1 MADDELLRRLD
12 LMQTTLEL
20 AFKPQLDQ
28 ARAEVRSDAVSS
40 AILDLLDR
48 KTWMASTTIQKKASK
63 AAGVGERSV
72 RTRLSELVDAR
83 VLDVQGSDRARE
95 YRRTGLV

>member
-12 LMQTTLEL
+12 LMQATLEL

-28 ARAEVRSDAVSS
+28 ARAEVRSDTVSA
-40 AILDLLDR
+40 AILDLVDT
-48 KTWMASTTIQKKASK
+48 KAWIASTTIQKEAAKT
-63 AAGVGERSV
+63 AGVGERSV
-72 RTRLSELVDAR
+72 RSRLPELVDAR

-95 YRRTGLV
+95 YRKTGLV